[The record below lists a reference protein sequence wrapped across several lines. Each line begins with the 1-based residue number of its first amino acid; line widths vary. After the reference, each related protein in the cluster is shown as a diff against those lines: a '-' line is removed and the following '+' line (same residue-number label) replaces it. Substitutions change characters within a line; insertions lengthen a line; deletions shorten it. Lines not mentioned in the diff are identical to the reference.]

1 MCSNTSTTWANHVQL
16 ICQKYGLPPPLSLLQ
31 TPAWTKSQWDTLVKT
46 KITVWHERNL
56 RRMSEENSKMRFL
69 NVQLSGLSGRPH
81 PALQNI
87 QTTQDS
93 KKLRLHLKFL
103 TCDLITDT
111 VQCDTNNSTSA
122 LACTLCSA
130 SITDSTVHTL
140 VTCRAL
146 TEVRNR
152 LFPEFMNTVSHV
164 QPMSGILMFPH
175 LS

>member
-1 MCSNTSTTWANHVQL
+1 
-16 ICQKYGLPPPLSLLQ
+16 
-31 TPAWTKSQWDTLVKT
+31 
-46 KITVWHERNL
+46 
-56 RRMSEENSKMRFL
+56 MRFL

-111 VQCDTNNSTSA
+111 VQCDTNNTTSA

-164 QPMSGILMFPH
+164 QPMSGILSYDVPPPVMTQFILDCSSPNLPCSVRVPIH
-175 LS
+175 NPKISEIYRASRDWCFAIASERFRLLRQLRKQN